1 MYFVGQT
8 SQWWRFRERVG
19 ERNVAFSLRR
29 ASLPREKTGVL
40 KITIFVE
47 QLTVPCVEFANA
59 QRLAARLA
67 QVGHVA
73 MHLAL

>member
-8 SQWWRFRERVG
+8 SQRWRFWELVG

-29 ASLPREKTGVL
+29 ASLPREETGVL

-47 QLTVPCVEFANA
+47 QLAVPCVEFANA
-59 QRLAARLA
+59 
-67 QVGHVA
+67 
-73 MHLAL
+73 